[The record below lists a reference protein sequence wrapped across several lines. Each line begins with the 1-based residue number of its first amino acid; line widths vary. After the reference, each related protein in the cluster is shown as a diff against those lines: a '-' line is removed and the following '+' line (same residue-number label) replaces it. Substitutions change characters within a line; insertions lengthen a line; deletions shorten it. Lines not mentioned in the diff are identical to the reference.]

1 MLGDSVRV
9 VILLLLFVV
18 FPPLVKPLFT
28 ELFLLLPA
36 RILVFKAL
44 LLVLRLEPMVELVAC
59 LLILSQL
66 LQPHELPPVLH

>member
-1 MLGDSVRV
+1 MRV

-44 LLVLRLEPMVELVAC
+44 LLVLRPEPMVEFVAR
-59 LLILSQL
+59 L
-66 LQPHELPPVLH
+66 